1 MLNQPAFG
9 GILHQLVSLGALE
22 FRPEPL
28 DALIER
34 RLKHAWQQAPCPD
47 CGDRAVQTSED
58 SPRIWCGNCRYT
70 GTYTLRTPFY
80 NSELTAG
87 EFLIAFVLYA
97 DALLSINQI
106 APLLDHA
113 YNTVYNGIRRMEAAF
128 ERGFPT
134 VWERIG
140 HTIDGPTQVDETQQ
154 YARDLKDKIHRGKGC
169 PAADHRRVVA
179 PDGRGNRAT
188 N

>member
-1 MLNQPAFG
+1 
-9 GILHQLVSLGALE
+9 
-22 FRPEPL
+22 
-28 DALIER
+28 
-34 RLKHAWQQAPCPD
+34 
-47 CGDRAVQTSED
+47 
-58 SPRIWCGNCRYT
+58 
-70 GTYTLRTPFY
+70 
-80 NSELTAG
+80 
-87 EFLIAFVLYA
+87 
-97 DALLSINQI
+97 
-106 APLLDHA
+106 
-113 YNTVYNGIRRMEAAF
+113 MEAAF

-140 HTIDGPTQVDETQQ
+140 HTIEGPTQVDETQQ

>member
-9 GILHQLVSLGALE
+9 GILHQPVSLGALE
-22 FRPEPL
+22 FRPDPL

-47 CGDRAVQTSED
+47 CGDHAVQASED

-80 NSELTAG
+80 NSELTGG

-97 DALLSINQI
+97 DTLLSINQI

-113 YNTVYNGIRRMEAAF
+113 YNTVYDGIRRMEAGLSAAS
-128 ERGFPT
+128 RPSGSASVTRST
-134 VWERIG
+134 VPHRSMR
-140 HTIDGPTQVDETQQ
+140 PSR
-154 YARDLKDKIHRGKGC
+154 YAQDSRDKIRRGKGC